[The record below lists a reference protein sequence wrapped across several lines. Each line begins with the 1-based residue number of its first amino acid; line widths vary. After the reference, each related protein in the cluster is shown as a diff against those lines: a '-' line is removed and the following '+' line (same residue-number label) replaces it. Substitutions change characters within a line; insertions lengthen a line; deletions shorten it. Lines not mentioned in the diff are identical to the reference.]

1 MALKT
6 VSETLGTSAGGLEFV
21 ASDGR
26 KHIVKPLNLQLMGRF
41 EKWLESRA
49 LKVIMDQKLILA
61 EEFGAAISAVSVDI
75 VSGKYA
81 FGGKACQDA
90 LQSLHGG
97 VQLMCLML
105 NIDEARSKWLMEN
118 DAVNLRVVID
128 QMIAESMPEKDSKEL
143 EGNHQG
149 EPIQAD

>member
-49 LKVIMDQKLILA
+49 LKVIMDQ
-61 EEFGAAISAVSVDI
+61 
-75 VSGKYA
+75 
-81 FGGKACQDA
+81 
-90 LQSLHGG
+90 
-97 VQLMCLML
+97 
-105 NIDEARSKWLMEN
+105 
-118 DAVNLRVVID
+118 
-128 QMIAESMPEKDSKEL
+128 
-143 EGNHQG
+143 
-149 EPIQAD
+149 